1 MQTSPPKFVPTLTQ
15 VVQPSATTPS
25 TAAAAAST
33 TPSFAAASPAKGQ
46 LTDALTLQIQQ
57 RVLQHVTD
65 HVMRQ
70 IQTTLERQIREAVA
84 GVALTHAHAIAQDLE
99 PAIEEVVTSTL
110 AQALH
115 DALAKELKD

>member
-84 GVALTHAHAIAQDLE
+84 GVALTHATLLRKTWSQRLKRSS
-99 PAIEEVVTSTL
+99 PAL
-110 AQALH
+110 WH
-115 DALAKELKD
+115 RPCMMH